1 MGCLRV
7 GCVVCVTRAEGDDLA
22 ALELALS
29 PISDVI
35 RVSCVYHCV
44 SHWYHDHVNDSFGL
58 IHVSQYIKRVSRC
71 ITTPLL
77 RAVSMSH
84 VIQCITTYTLS
95 ITMYHDVSRA
105 LGRGPRIEPGDT
117 MYHDCITMYHETLG
131 GDPVSN
137 RVIQCI
143 TTYHDCI
150 TCDTCITDRDTS

>member
-1 MGCLRV
+1 M
-7 GCVVCVTRAEGDDLA
+7 
-22 ALELALS
+22 
-29 PISDVI
+29 
-35 RVSCVYHCV
+35 YHNPPV
-44 SHWYHDHVNDSFGL
+44 
-58 IHVSQYIKRVSRC
+58 
-71 ITTPLL
+71 

-84 VIQCITTYTLS
+84 VIQCITHVSRL
-95 ITMYHDVSRA
+95 YHDVSRA

>member
-1 MGCLRV
+1 M
-7 GCVVCVTRAEGDDLA
+7 
-22 ALELALS
+22 
-29 PISDVI
+29 
-35 RVSCVYHCV
+35 YHNP
-44 SHWYHDHVNDSFGL
+44 S
-58 IHVSQYIKRVSRC
+58 
-71 ITTPLL
+71 L

-150 TCDTCITDRDTS
+150 TSDTCITDRDTS

>member
-1 MGCLRV
+1 M
-7 GCVVCVTRAEGDDLA
+7 
-22 ALELALS
+22 
-29 PISDVI
+29 
-35 RVSCVYHCV
+35 YHNP
-44 SHWYHDHVNDSFGL
+44 S
-58 IHVSQYIKRVSRC
+58 
-71 ITTPLL
+71 L

-105 LGRGPRIEPGDT
+105 LGGELFLYLVIQCIT
-117 MYHDCITMYHETLG
+117 TYQDCITMYHETLG

-150 TCDTCITDRDTS
+150 TSDTCITDRDTS